1 MAGAEECR
9 IKEVNAVVKAHGRDD
24 NGMVNGKNQKKKHKR
39 GGLEVNTAGILY
51 IRGI

>member
-24 NGMVNGKNQKKKHKR
+24 NGMVNGKNQKKHKR
-39 GGLEVNTAGILY
+39 GR
-51 IRGI
+51 IRGEYRRIFIH

>member
-24 NGMVNGKNQKKKHKR
+24 NGMETGKIGKK
-39 GGLEVNTAGILY
+39 A
-51 IRGI
+51 

>member
-24 NGMVNGKNQKKKHKR
+24 NGMVNGKNQKK
-39 GGLEVNTAGILY
+39 A
-51 IRGI
+51 